1 MEEHFFSPLAP
12 ERPSSDEPEKTPSLL
27 VSNEELTT
35 RRDDCSPLV
44 QRILD
49 DADTAASTQLKEQGI
64 KASLLAEAAV
74 TALTISLPLS
84 PLNIGALL
92 AMRTEASWILR
103 PPKRWLVVCCLVC
116 AVPNAHSKTLLLIF
130 VIACSL
136 VLRQLFV
143 DSFDCTHGNARN
155 GLNFSAWSGGARSNR
170 FARRGVRPVHCVQP
184 Q

>member
-1 MEEHFFSPLAP
+1 MPAPPALFMHSPQCKCFLYRTRAQWKSIFFSPLAP

-74 TALTISLPLS
+74 NSIDNFFTVVSFKYRGAVGDANGSFLDIAASQKVVGCLLPCVRS
-84 PLNIGALL
+84 
-92 AMRTEASWILR
+92 
-103 PPKRWLVVCCLVC
+103 PKRAQQNPASYLRHCML
-116 AVPNAHSKTLLLIF
+116 
-130 VIACSL
+130 ACSPS
-136 VLRQLFV
+136 VVR
-143 DSFDCTHGNARN
+143 
-155 GLNFSAWSGGARSNR
+155 GLL
-170 FARRGVRPVHCVQP
+170 
-184 Q
+184 